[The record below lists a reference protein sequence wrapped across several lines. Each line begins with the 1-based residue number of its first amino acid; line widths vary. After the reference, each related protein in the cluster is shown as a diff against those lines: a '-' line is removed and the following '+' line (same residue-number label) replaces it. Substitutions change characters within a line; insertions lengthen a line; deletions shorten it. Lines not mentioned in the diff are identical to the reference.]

1 MKSLK
6 KQKNKRKLPNLYCL
20 IMGKNEK
27 NLYDIEIITQDT
39 KIYNPPS
46 DAFYINDKAQ
56 YYILMLDSIQV
67 KD

>member
-1 MKSLK
+1 
-6 KQKNKRKLPNLYCL
+6 
-20 IMGKNEK
+20 MGKNEK